1 MSSTTPSI
9 FVAIPPSLYDQ
20 LFDRQS
26 DQRLRGLG
34 SVLFLDHEQKLTSP
48 ELARQITPHD
58 IIITGWGAPTFTD
71 EVLAAAPKLKLI
83 AHSAGS
89 IKQLLPPPVFARG
102 LLVTHA
108 ASAIAPAVAEL
119 TLLLI
124 LLCLRNVHK
133 LDRLLKAGEP
143 WSAGRMLGMGQELVG
158 QRVGVV
164 GAGYTGRCVIRLLRA
179 LDCDIWVSDPYLSA
193 ASAAELGVHKAEL
206 TELLRHCPIVT
217 LQAPPTQETYHMI
230 GAHELRLLQDGAIF
244 INTARAHLVDQ
255 AALLAELQRGR
266 IQAALDVFDQE
277 PLPVDHPLRQLENV
291 ILTPHVA
298 GASLQARRRQGEAV
312 VAEVERFLAGEPL
325 HYRVTGEMLETMA

>member
-1 MSSTTPSI
+1 
-9 FVAIPPSLYDQ
+9 
-20 LFDRQS
+20 
-26 DQRLRGLG
+26 
-34 SVLFLDHEQKLTSP
+34 
-48 ELARQITPHD
+48 
-58 IIITGWGAPTFTD
+58 
-71 EVLAAAPKLKLI
+71 
-83 AHSAGS
+83 
-89 IKQLLPPPVFARG
+89 
-102 LLVTHA
+102 
-108 ASAIAPAVAEL
+108 
-119 TLLLI
+119 
-124 LLCLRNVHK
+124 
-133 LDRLLKAGEP
+133 
-143 WSAGRMLGMGQELVG
+143 
-158 QRVGVV
+158 
-164 GAGYTGRCVIRLLRA
+164 LLRA

-217 LQAPPTQETYHMI
+217 LQAPPTQETYHML